1 MRALFCPDPPRP
13 PLPILLLLLLLH
25 LVAGHTLTSGG
36 KSRSVLAAAASSS
49 SSSTAA
55 AAAADLAHASSFT
68 NLSIFVSDST
78 GEDSPTCGHLLQPC
92 RCVIAAPPPSPKYA
106 APQPPNPLPLP
117 PASRSLSHAV
127 LVARPPSR
135 MRMVMLLSGNPLD
148 PNPKTQNPKTKNSS
162 MRRQT
167 SNSNPCQVITKAHS
181 TSGNQ

>member
-1 MRALFCPDPPRP
+1 
-13 PLPILLLLLLLH
+13 
-25 LVAGHTLTSGG
+25 
-36 KSRSVLAAAASSS
+36 LAAAASSS

-55 AAAADLAHASSFT
+55 AAAAAADLAHASLFT

-92 RCVIAAPPPSPKYA
+92 RCVIAAPPSPPKYA
-106 APQPPNPLPLP
+106 APQPSTPLPLP
-117 PASRSLSHAV
+117 PASRSLSHAI
-127 LVARPPSR
+127 LVALPPSR

-148 PNPKTQNPKTKNSS
+148 PNPKPQNPIPKTSS